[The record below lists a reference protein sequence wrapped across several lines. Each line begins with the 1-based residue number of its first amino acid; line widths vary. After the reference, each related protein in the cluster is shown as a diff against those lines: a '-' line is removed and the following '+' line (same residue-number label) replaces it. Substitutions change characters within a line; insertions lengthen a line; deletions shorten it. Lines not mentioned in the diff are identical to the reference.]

1 MMMQDFVG
9 QRYQI
14 IKKLGEGGMA
24 DVYVA
29 KDTLLN
35 REVALK
41 VLRGSLA
48 LDPVALLR
56 FQREAHA
63 ASALSHPNI
72 VEMYDVG
79 EEEGQ
84 HYIVMELIRGKTLKQ
99 LILQRGALEKKEA
112 LAIMEQLV
120 EAVREA
126 HVNNII
132 HRDIKPQNI
141 LIKDDGTVKITDF
154 GIATVSDA
162 LQLTQTDTVLGSVHY
177 LAPELARGEASSVQS
192 DIYALGIT
200 FYEMLTGEVP
210 FKGEQ
215 AVQVAMKHLKE
226 AIPSVLSFN
235 PSLPMSIE
243 NIIIKATA
251 KNRINR
257 YKNADAMLDDLKLA
271 LSDKNKQVAR
281 LEFNDVGEDDH
292 TITVPKVSDME
303 INEPEEG
310 GFLRSVTGIS
320 LVLVSIFILIF
331 VLSVSGIFDP
341 RRQMVEVPDLTNLT
355 IQEAKDALFNT
366 GIELSSTVLFQL
378 TDDIE
383 TGRIFRVSPS
393 PGTLVERGS
402 VITVS
407 VSEGMFIVMQDYQG
421 LDIEEVRQRLQNY
434 RINVRIEY
442 RAVQDIPNGRILEQS
457 LLLPG
462 AKLDPNRLYEV
473 KFVVAAPIEFLIPQ
487 LVGVNIETARN
498 QLEALGAVVYLT
510 QRSKDDL
517 SEEERSRLIYNVVIA
532 ISPEPLTYYRQGN
545 DNFIELMYYGY
556 E

>member
-14 IKKLGEGGMA
+14 LKKLGEGGMA

-29 KDTLLN
+29 QDTLLH
-35 REVALK
+35 RDVALK

-72 VEMYDVG
+72 VEIYDVG

-126 HVNNII
+126 HLHNII

-177 LAPELARGEASSVQS
+177 LAPELARGESSSFQS

-200 FYEMLTGEVP
+200 FYEMLTGELP

-215 AVQVAMKHLKE
+215 PVQVAMKHLKE
-226 AIPSVLSFN
+226 PIPSVQSFN

-251 KNRINR
+251 KNRTHR
-257 YKNADAMLDDLKLA
+257 YKHADAILDDLKQA
-271 LSDKNKQVAR
+271 LNDKNKQVPK

-292 TITVPKVSDME
+292 TISVPKVSDME
-303 INEPEEG
+303 PIEPEEG
-310 GFLRSVTGIS
+310 GFLRSITGIS

-341 RRQMVEVPDLTNLT
+341 SRQMVEVPDLTNLT
-355 IQEAKDALFNT
+355 VQEAKDALFNT
-366 GIELSSTVLFQL
+366 GIELSSTILFQL

-383 TGRIFRVSPS
+383 TGKIFRVSPS

-402 VITVS
+402 IITVS
-407 VSEGMFIVMQDYQG
+407 VSEGMFVVMEDYQG
-421 LDIEEVRQRLQNY
+421 LDIDTVRQQLQNL
-434 RINVRIEY
+434 RINVRVEY
-442 RAVQDIPNGRILEQS
+442 RAVQDIPQGRILEQS
-457 LLLPG
+457 LILPG
-462 AKLDPNRLYEV
+462 TKLDPNRLYEV

-487 LVGVNIETARN
+487 LVGVNIEAAKN

-510 QRSKDDL
+510 QRSTDDL
-517 SEEERSRLIYNVVIA
+517 SEEERARLTYNVVIA

-545 DNFIELMYYGY
+545 DNFIELIYYRY